1 MKLWEKIE
9 KKQFSPLYL
18 LYGTES
24 FLINETKQKLMTNV
38 LTDEEM
44 DFNLSIYDM
53 EETTVEEALEDAET
67 FPFFGDKK
75 IVFLNN
81 PIFLTSEKSKDKVEH
96 NIKKLES
103 YIESPAPYSILVLA
117 GNYEK
122 LDERKKITKL
132 LKKNAEIIEAKKL
145 SERELHN
152 WISEQI
158 EKKGQQINENAI
170 NLLLAL
176 VGPDLMNLHSELEKL
191 SLYVKDSKVI
201 TDDIVEKLTSRSLEQ
216 NIFDLV
222 DKVVQRKMDEVF
234 RIYYDLRK
242 QNEEPI
248 KILALLASQFRLI
261 YQVKE
266 LMKRGYGQQQIAG
279 TLKTHPFRVKLASGQ
294 ARSFNDKELGEIIH
308 FLAQTDEQLKTGGSG
323 REVSLELFLFKLGSL
338 KIS

>member
-1 MKLWEKIE
+1 MKLWEKIDR
-9 KKQFSPLYL
+9 KQFSPLYL

-24 FLINETKQKLMTNV
+24 FIINETKQKLVTNV
-38 LTDEEM
+38 LTEEEM
-44 DFNLSIYDM
+44 DFNLSVYDM
-53 EETTVEEALEDAET
+53 EETAIEEALEDAET
-67 FPFFGDKK
+67 FPFFGDRKL
-75 IVFLNN
+75 VFINN
-81 PIFLTSEKSKDKVEH
+81 PIFLTSEKSKEKVEH

-103 YIESPAPYSILVLA
+103 YLEAPSPYSILVFA
-117 GNYEK
+117 GYYEK

-132 LKKNAEIIEAKKL
+132 LKKNAEVLEAKKL
-145 SERELHN
+145 SEGELRI
-152 WISEQI
+152 WI
-158 EKKGQQINENAI
+158 KGRVEDKSQQIDESAI
-170 NLLLAL
+170 DLILSL

-191 SLYVKDSKVI
+191 SLYVEETKKI
-201 TDDIVEKLTSRSLEQ
+201 TAEIVERLTSRSLEQ

-222 DKVVQRKMDEVF
+222 DKVVHRKMEEVF

-266 LMKRGYGQQQIAG
+266 LMKRGYGQQQIAS

-294 ARSFNDKELGEIIH
+294 ARSFTDQELGEIINL
-308 FLAQTDEQLKTGGSG
+308 LALTDEQLKTGGTG
-323 REVSLELFLFKLGSL
+323 REVSLELFLLKLGHL

>member
-1 MKLWEKIE
+1 MKLWDKIE

-24 FLINETKQKLMTNV
+24 FLINETKQKLVTNV
-38 LTDEEM
+38 LTEEEM

-53 EETTVEEALEDAET
+53 EETTVEEALEDVET
-67 FPFFGDKK
+67 FPFFGERK

-145 SERELHN
+145 SERELHT
-152 WISEQI
+152 WIQRQI
-158 EKKGQQINENAI
+158 EEKGQQIDENAI
-170 NLLLAL
+170 DLLLAL

-191 SLYVKDSKVI
+191 SLYVKDSKIIKVE
-201 TDDIVEKLTSRSLEQ
+201 IVEKLTSRSLEQ

-222 DKVVQRKMDEVF
+222 DKVVQRKMEEVF

-266 LMKRGYGQQQIAG
+266 LMKRGYGQQQIAS

-294 ARSFNDKELGEIIH
+294 ARSFKDKELGEIIH

>member
-1 MKLWEKIE
+1 MKLWEKIDR
-9 KKQFSPLYL
+9 KQFSPLYL
-18 LYGTES
+18 LYGTEA
-24 FLINETKQKLMTNV
+24 FIINETKQKLVTNV
-38 LTDEEM
+38 LTEEEM
-44 DFNLSIYDM
+44 DFNLSVYDM
-53 EETTVEEALEDAET
+53 EETAIEVALEDAET
-67 FPFFGDKK
+67 FPFFGERKL
-75 IVFLNN
+75 VFINN
-81 PIFLTSEKSKDKVEH
+81 PLFLTSEKSKEKVEH

-103 YIESPAPYSILVLA
+103 YIESPSPYSILVFA

-145 SERELHN
+145 TEAELRN
-152 WISEQI
+152 WIKGQI
-158 EKKGQQINENAI
+158 EAKNRQIEETAI
-170 NLLLAL
+170 DLLLSL
-176 VGPDLMNLHSELEKL
+176 VGPDLMKLHSELEKL
-191 SLYVKDSKVI
+191 SLYIEESNII
-201 TDDIVEKLTSRSLEQ
+201 TSEIVVRLTSRSLEQ

-222 DKVVQRKMDEVF
+222 DKVVHRKMEEVF

-266 LMKRGYGQQQIAG
+266 LLKRGYGQPQIAS

-294 ARSFNDKELGEIIH
+294 ARSFTDKELGEIIH
-308 FLAQTDEQLKTGGSG
+308 LLAQTDEQLKTGGTG
-323 REVSLELFLFKLGSL
+323 REVSLELFLLKLGNL